1 MLQAIRK
8 QTKSWLVG
16 ILFGLLILSFAIW
29 GIGDIFRGG
38 GRAIVV
44 AEVGDVRISAVDFGR
59 AFQRQVRQFGGQ
71 IDSEMARQLGFV
83 DQVLAQM
90 VRRTL
95 FDLGAARA
103 GIAIGDDLVREII
116 FATPAFHDESGR
128 FDRSLFEQF
137 LFQAGLT
144 EEAYVALLRRDLARG
159 QLTGAIMAGGI
170 IPDQLVDALY
180 RYRREQRVAD
190 VVTVVT
196 DSVGGIDEPDDATLG
211 AFHRDNANQFMAPE
225 YLALTVVSLKPDD
238 LAGEI
243 KVSEE
248 RLTELYEIRLDEFDI
263 PERREV
269 VQILLADEDSA
280 RRAYDMLR
288 QDRDLVAVAR
298 EITGQDPQQIGWF
311 EPGELAGQFP
321 DLVEAVFALP
331 QGVVSEPIRSPFGW
345 HVVRVEAIE
354 PAHLQSLGEVRAS
367 LRAEI
372 ARNLAIDVLYELA
385 NDLEDTLAGGA
396 TLVEAAA
403 YLNLKPVH
411 VSAVDKSGRTPG
423 GEPAQDLP
431 EMEELLA
438 IAFET
443 QVGEESRLTETG
455 DGGFFIVRV
464 DSITPA
470 MLRPLDSIRA
480 EVLAAWRAAKRDEA
494 AEAQAEAIVQRVNA
508 GTDLVLIAAEAGL
521 EIRTAK
527 PFTRADTED
536 DIPSALIAKLFDL
549 RPGQAAMAA
558 GRDGYV
564 VGRLKAVQPADPA
577 VDQAGVNSL
586 SAELSEGMANDLVV
600 QFGGALSDRFEVKI
614 HPQAIEGLF

>member
-44 AEVGDVRISAVDFGR
+44 AEVGDVRISTVEFSRD
-59 AFQRQVRQFGGQ
+59 FQRQIRQFGGR
-71 IDSEMARQLGFV
+71 IDSELARQLGFV
-83 DQVLAQM
+83 DQVLARM

-103 GIAIGDDLVREII
+103 GIAIGDDLVRAII

-137 LFQAGLT
+137 LFQTGLT

-159 QLTGAIMAGGI
+159 QLTGAVTAGGI
-170 IPDQLVDALY
+170 APDRLVDALY

-190 VVTVVT
+190 VVTVAP
-196 DSVGGIDEPDDATLG
+196 DSVGGIGEPDDATLG
-211 AFHRDNANQFMAPE
+211 AFHRDNAEQFMAPE
-225 YLALTVVSLKPDD
+225 YRTLTVVSLKPDD
-238 LAGEI
+238 LAEEI

-248 RLTELYEIRLDEFDI
+248 RLTELYEARLDEFDI

-288 QDRDLVAVAR
+288 QGRDLVAVAR
-298 EITGQDPQQIGWF
+298 EITGQEPQQIGWL
-311 EPGELAGQFP
+311 ERGELAGQSP
-321 DLVEAVFALP
+321 ELAEAVFALP
-331 QGVVSEPIRSPFGW
+331 QGTVSEPIRSPFGW

-372 ARNLAIDVLYELA
+372 ARSLAIDALYELA

-396 TLVEAAA
+396 TLAEAAA
-403 YLNLKPVH
+403 YLNLRPVH
-411 VSAVDKSGRTPG
+411 VPAVDKSGWTPE

-431 EMEELLA
+431 EVEELLA
-438 IAFET
+438 IAFGT
-443 QVGEESRLTETG
+443 AAGEESRLTETG
-455 DGGFFIVRV
+455 DGGFFIMRV

-470 MLRPLDSIRA
+470 MRRPLDSIRA
-480 EVLAAWRAAKRDEA
+480 EVLAAWRAARRDEV
-494 AEAQAEAIVQRVNA
+494 AEGRAEEIVQRVNA
-508 GTDLVLIAAEAGL
+508 GTDLVRIAAEAGL

-527 PFTRADTED
+527 PFTRAGTGD
-536 DIPSALIAKLFDL
+536 DIPPALIVKLFDL

-558 GRDGYV
+558 GPDGYV

-577 VDQAGVNSL
+577 ADQAGVNSL
-586 SAELSEGMANDLVV
+586 GAELSEGMANDLVV
-600 QFGGALSDRFEVKI
+600 QFGGALSDRFGVKI
-614 HPQAIEGLF
+614 YPQAIEGLF

>member
-44 AEVGDVRISAVDFGR
+44 AEVGDVRISTVDFSR
-59 AFQRQVRQFGGQ
+59 AFQRQIRQFGGQ
-71 IDSEMARQLGFV
+71 IDSELARQLGFV
-83 DQVLAQM
+83 DQVLARM

-103 GIAIGDDLVREII
+103 GIAIGDDLVRAII

-144 EEAYVALLRRDLARG
+144 EEAYVTLLRRDLARG
-159 QLTGAIMAGGI
+159 QLTGAITAGGTA
-170 IPDQLVDALY
+170 PDRLVDALY
-180 RYRREQRVAD
+180 RHRREQRVAD

-211 AFHRDNANQFMAPE
+211 AFHRDNANRFMAPE
-225 YLALTVVSLKPDD
+225 YRALTVVSLKPDD

-288 QDRDLVAVAR
+288 QGRDLVAVAR

-321 DLVEAVFALP
+321 ELVEAVFALP

-354 PAHLQSLGEVRAS
+354 PAHLQSLGEARAS

-372 ARNLAIDVLYELA
+372 ARNLAIDALYELA

-396 TLVEAAA
+396 TLAEAAT
-403 YLNLKPVH
+403 YLNLRPVH
-411 VSAVDKSGRTPG
+411 VPAVDKRGRTPTD
-423 GEPAQDLP
+423 EPAQDLP

-494 AEAQAEAIVQRVNA
+494 AEARAEAIVQRVNA
-508 GTDLVLIAAEAGL
+508 GTDLALIAAEAGL
-521 EIRTAK
+521 EIRTAR
-527 PFTRADTED
+527 PFTRADTGD
-536 DIPSALIAKLFDL
+536 DIPSALIVKLFDL

-577 VDQAGVNSL
+577 ADQAGVNSL
-586 SAELSEGMANDLVV
+586 GAELSEGLANDLVV
-600 QFGGALSDRFEVKI
+600 QFGEALRDRFGVKI
-614 HPQAIEGLF
+614 HPQAVEGLF

>member
-1 MLQAIRK
+1 MLQSIRK
-8 QTKSWLVG
+8 QTKSWLFG

-44 AEVGDVRISAVDFGR
+44 AEVGDVRISTVDFSR
-59 AFQRQVRQFGGQ
+59 DFQRQIRQFGGQ
-71 IDSEMARQLGFV
+71 IDSELARQLGFV

-103 GIAIGDDLVREII
+103 GIAIGDDLVRAII
-116 FATPAFHDESGR
+116 FASPAFHDESGR

-159 QLTGAIMAGGI
+159 QLISAITAGGI
-170 IPDQLVDALY
+170 APDRLVDALY
-180 RYRREQRVAD
+180 RHRREQRVAD
-190 VVTVVT
+190 VVTVAT
-196 DSVGGIDEPDDATLG
+196 DSVGGIDEPDEATLG
-211 AFHRDNANQFMAPE
+211 AFHRDNADRFMAPE
-225 YLALTVVSLKPDD
+225 YRALTVVSLKPDD

-243 KVSEE
+243 RVSEE
-248 RLTELYEIRLDEFDI
+248 RLTELYEVRLDEFDI

-288 QDRDLVAVAR
+288 QGRDLVAVAR
-298 EITGQDPQQIGWF
+298 EITGQDPQQIGWL
-311 EPGELAGQFP
+311 ERGELAGHSP
-321 DLVEAVFALP
+321 ELAEAVFALP
-331 QGVVSEPIRSPFGW
+331 QGAVNEPIRSPFGW

-354 PAHLQSLGEVRAS
+354 EARLQGLEEARAS
-367 LRAEI
+367 LEADEQ
-372 ARNLAIDVLYELA
+372 RNLAIDALYELA
-385 NDLEDTLAGGA
+385 NALEDTLAGGA
-396 TLVEAAA
+396 TLTEAAA
-403 YLNLKPVH
+403 YLNLRPVH
-411 VSAVDKSGRTPG
+411 VSAVDARGQTPG

-443 QVGEESRLTETG
+443 AAGEESRLTETG

-470 MLRPLDSIRA
+470 MLRPLEAIRA

-494 AEAQAEAIVQRVNA
+494 AEARAEAIVQRVNA
-508 GTDLVLIAAEAGL
+508 GTDLVQIAAEAGL
-521 EIRTAK
+521 EIRTTS
-527 PFTRADTED
+527 PFDRTGAGD
-536 DIPSALIAKLFDL
+536 DMPPALLAELFDL

-558 GRDGYV
+558 GPGGYV
-564 VGRLKAVQPADPA
+564 IGRLKV
-577 VDQAGVNSL
+577 
-586 SAELSEGMANDLVV
+586 
-600 QFGGALSDRFEVKI
+600 
-614 HPQAIEGLF
+614 